1 MINVDYKFSSFIQE
15 YQNLLMI
22 RLGMSVSESS
32 RYIVDVI
39 EDIEGAVMQDVSA
52 FEFFQDELKDGVEV

>member
-52 FEFFQDELKDGVEV
+52 FEFFQDELKGGVEV

>member
-1 MINVDYKFSSFIQE
+1 MINVDYKFSDFIKE

-39 EDIEGAVMQDVSA
+39 EDIEAAVMQDISA
-52 FEFFQDELKDGVEV
+52 FEFFQDELKDGVDV

>member
-39 EDIEGAVMQDVSA
+39 EDIEGAVMQDISA
-52 FEFFQDELKDGVEV
+52 FEYFQDELKDGVEV